1 MNMTS
6 KHVYRCLL
14 GLIALLLIALPFS
27 AYKIDGLL
35 ASRAQVKLKAKSEAL
50 DQEQQSFEVAQQNI
64 KKYSGLEKIAKAIVP
79 QDKSQAEAVREI
91 VNIAAQNGVVIG
103 SISFPPSTLGGA
115 SGSAGPN
122 TGSGNGSTAG
132 PTPSASSPAA
142 NINSAQ
148 NRLSQ
153 LTAVSG
159 IPGVY
164 QLPIT
169 ITSDTKNPLLYSQ
182 LISFLND
189 LEHNRRTAQ
198 VNSISINPVGD
209 GQDLTFVITL
219 NEYIKP

>member
-6 KHVYRCLL
+6 KRMYMGLLCLI
-14 GLIALLLIALPFS
+14 GLLLVALPVS

-35 ASRAQVKLKAKSEAL
+35 TSRAQVKLKAKSQAL
-50 DQEQQSFEVAQQNI
+50 DQEQQSFLVAQRNI
-64 KKYSGLEKIAKAIVP
+64 KKYSSLEKIAKAIVP

-91 VNIAAQNGVVIG
+91 VNIAAQNGVVLG
-103 SISFPPSTLGGA
+103 SITFPPSTLGGA
-115 SGSAGPN
+115 GSISPSTSSSNGPA
-122 TGSGNGSTAG
+122 TSA
-132 PTPSASSPAA
+132 PSASSPAA
-142 NINSAQ
+142 DANSSQ

-153 LTAVSG
+153 LSAVSG

-169 ITSDTKNPLLYSQ
+169 ITSDTNHPILYGQ
-182 LISFLND
+182 LINFLSD

-198 VNSISINPVGD
+198 VNSISINPTIG
-209 GQDLTFVITL
+209 GGLTFTITV

>member
-1 MNMTS
+1 MNINS
-6 KHVYRCLL
+6 KRLYLILL
-14 GLIALLLIALPFS
+14 GLIALLLIALPVS

-50 DQEQQSFEVAQQNI
+50 DQEQESFEIAQQNI

-115 SGSAGPN
+115 SGSTSPSS
-122 TGSGNGSTAG
+122 GSSSGGATT
-132 PTPSASSPAA
+132 TPSASSPGVNA
-142 NINSAQ
+142 NSAQ
-148 NRLSQ
+148 NKLSQ
-153 LTAVSG
+153 LTPVGG

-164 QLPIT
+164 ELPIT
-169 ITSDTKNPLLYSQ
+169 VTSDTKSPILYSQ

-198 VNSISINPVGD
+198 VNSISINPVGS
-209 GQDLTFVITL
+209 GRYLTFVIVL

>member
-1 MNMTS
+1 MSITS
-6 KHVYRCLL
+6 KHIYRGLL
-14 GLIALLLIALPFS
+14 GLIVLLLIALPLG
-27 AYKIDGLL
+27 AYKADGLL
-35 ASRAQVKLKAKSEAL
+35 ASRSQLNLKAKSEAL
-50 DQEQQSFEVAQQNI
+50 DQEQASFEIAQSNI
-64 KKYSGLEKIAKAIVP
+64 KRYANLEKIAQAIVP

-91 VNIAAQNGVVIG
+91 VNIASQNGIVIA

-115 SGSAGPN
+115 SGS
-122 TGSGNGSTAG
+122 SSSSTS
-132 PTPSASSPAA
+132 PSTSQSAPPASSPAV
-142 NINSAQ
+142 NTNSSQ
-148 NRLSQ
+148 NKLSQ

-159 IPGVY
+159 TPGVY

-169 ITSDTKNPLLYSQ
+169 VTSDPKNPILYSQ

-209 GQDLTFVITL
+209 GKYLTFVIIL